1 MVGDME
7 NYKVL
12 VSSESES
19 KEVQDLLFEL
29 GGDFCFGGKLHCNTH
44 LGLVT
49 INKNGLMAN
58 IELEGFDYKEIT
70 VQYLKD
76 LVVLKCNSFDDA
88 SFKDTFGDIWYVDSN
103 NSYWMF
109 ENGVWREADEPLF
122 KLEPIKKEGEVKM
135 KEKEYIAK
143 VSGAWRLVDSHELVS
158 GRVEVPEGAEEYRSN
173 LVFYKNNGKL
183 FYTSSGRWAEWEE
196 AFFRGYEYLW
206 QRNTTTPNTS
216 TQEKLKF
223 IEKWLNG
230 EKIQYILGNESEKTQ
245 PDEYRW
251 HNFTEGAMQ
260 YIKRSDIKFREAPKY
275 VTINGIEF
283 KSVKKLVKYVKN
295 NFDMLQ

>member
-1 MVGDME
+1 ME
-7 NYKVL
+7 YIEDIKVKAN
-12 VSSESES
+12 SESERKEIQELLS
-19 KEVQDLLFEL
+19 KLGYNLVNNIACEKGFVVASLLS
-29 GGDFCFGGKLHCNTH
+29 GG
-44 LGLVT
+44 
-49 INKNGLMAN
+49 INFYYYA
-58 IELEGFDYKEIT
+58 DVKEIT

-76 LVVLKCNSFDDA
+76 LVVLKRNSIDDA

-230 EKIQYILGNESEKTQ
+230 EKIQYILGIETDKSQ

-283 KSVKKLVKYVKN
+283 KNIESILNYIKS
-295 NFDMLQ
+295 NFDLEDGK

>member
-1 MVGDME
+1 ME
-7 NYKVL
+7 YIEDIKVKAN
-12 VSSESES
+12 SESERKEIQELLS
-19 KEVQDLLFEL
+19 KLGYNLVNNIACEKGFVVASLLS
-29 GGDFCFGGKLHCNTH
+29 GG
-44 LGLVT
+44 
-49 INKNGLMAN
+49 INFYYYA
-58 IELEGFDYKEIT
+58 DVKEIT

-76 LVVLKCNSFDDA
+76 LVVLKRNSIDDA

-216 TQEKLKF
+216 IQEKLKF

-230 EKIQYILGNESEKTQ
+230 EKIQYILGVESEKTQ
-245 PDEYRW
+245 W

-260 YIKRSDIKFREAPKY
+260 CIKRSDIKFREAPKY
-275 VTINGIEF
+275 VTINGIDF
-283 KSVKKLVKYVKN
+283 KNVESILNYIKS
-295 NFDMLQ
+295 NFDLEDGG